1 MGAAMPRRDARGLTV
16 YQRIMR
22 AARNG
27 WGLRL
32 TWEDVAELARD
43 PAIDT
48 TAERDDGE
56 GEPD

>member
-1 MGAAMPRRDARGLTV
+1 MPRRDARGLTV